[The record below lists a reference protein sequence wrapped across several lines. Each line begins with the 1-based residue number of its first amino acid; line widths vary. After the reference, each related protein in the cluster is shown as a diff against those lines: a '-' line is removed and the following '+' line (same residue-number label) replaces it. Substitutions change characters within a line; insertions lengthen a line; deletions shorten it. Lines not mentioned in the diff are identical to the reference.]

1 MNSASTDTA
10 THEGQRVTI
19 DITGLEVPP
28 KARRSSRNPSA
39 GERLLKQF
47 IALLRDMH
55 LIEGPQGTTTDDGTR
70 FSFTLRQYPL
80 QQRLDEVTRLYLQV
94 TGRNLQF
101 TYESSTAP
109 KAKKRGL
116 SIDPAD
122 VVEGAFGL
130 LKQILGG
137 D

>member
-1 MNSASTDTA
+1 VSNTDTA
-10 THEGQRVTI
+10 THEGQRITI
-19 DITGLEVPP
+19 DITGLEVPT
-28 KARRSSRNPSA
+28 KANRTRRPTE
-39 GERLLKQF
+39 GERRLKKF
-47 IALLRDMH
+47 ISLLRDMY

-80 QQRLDEVTRLYLQV
+80 QQRLDEVARLYLQA
-94 TGRNLQF
+94 TDRNLQF
-101 TYESSTAP
+101 VYESSTP
-109 KAKKRGL
+109 SKTKKRGR